1 MIQLKPIRKSG
12 YYYYESVNQKVLY
25 YNRGND
31 LWYSVIFIVDIIVPF
46 KVVNSNPLFKKTL
59 ITEDRYIKNIKI
71 PRKYSHRSILV
82 LKKMTKELDEYIDS
96 NDIIFGVNIRGQV
109 FPVKIRD
116 NKWLIVVDN
125 LQKYILIR

>member
-12 YYYYESVNQKVLY
+12 YYYESVNQKVLY

-31 LWYSVIFIVDIIVPF
+31 LWYSVIFIVDMIVPF
-46 KVVNSNPLFKKTL
+46 KVVNDSSLFKTL

-82 LKKMTKELDEYIDS
+82 LKKMTKKLDEYIDS

-125 LQKYILIR
+125 LQRYILIR

>member
-12 YYYYESVNQKVLY
+12 YYYESVNQKVLY

-46 KVVNSNPLFKKTL
+46 KVVNDSSLFKTL

-71 PRKYSHRSILV
+71 PRKYSHSFILV
-82 LKKMTKELDEYIDS
+82 LKKMTKELDECINS

-125 LQKYILIR
+125 LQRYILIR